1 MTEDATV
8 VSEQAVLFGDNS
20 LFAIV
25 TESGAVRRSSAVI
38 LLNSGLLHR
47 VGPSRL
53 YVLLSRQLARQG
65 FVTAR
70 IDASGKG
77 DTPRRHGATAKDS
90 LLQDYDDVCRG
101 LHSRYGL
108 DRFILI
114 GLCSGA
120 DDAFAIA
127 SVRDNVAGLVLL
139 DGYGATTLRYHF
151 RHYGSRIFRLGSWM
165 TRSRRIV
172 NRLLRIK
179 HRIEEDEADLSMVK
193 IRNFPGI
200 DEARRR
206 FENIS
211 RHCER
216 CLCIYTS
223 ASHSYYNYQ
232 GQLLDRFPTFRLQG
246 GVREI
251 YLPAAKHTYP
261 LAHHRR
267 IAIDSICDWAMDFS

>member
-1 MTEDATV
+1 MTEDATAI
-8 VSEQAVLFGDNS
+8 SEQAVLIGDNG
-20 LFAIV
+20 LLAIV
-25 TESGAVRRSSAVI
+25 TESGAVRRRSAVI

-53 YVLLSRQLARQG
+53 YVLLSRQLAHLG
-65 FVTAR
+65 FVSAR
-70 IDASGKG
+70 IDVSGKG
-77 DTPRRHGATAKDS
+77 DTPRRHGATAEQS
-90 LLQDYDDVCRG
+90 LLQDYDDVCHG

-120 DDAFAIA
+120 DDAFGIA

-139 DGYGATTLRYHF
+139 DGYAATTMRYQF
-151 RHYGSRIFRLGSWM
+151 RHYGSRIFRLGPWI
-165 TRSRRIV
+165 TRSRRIA

-179 HRIEEDEADLSMVK
+179 RRIEEDEADLSMAK

-206 FENIS
+206 LETIS
-211 RHCER
+211 QHCER
-216 CLCIYTS
+216 CVCIYTS

-232 GQLLDRFPTFRLQG
+232 GQLLDRFPTFRPQG

-267 IAIDSICDWAMDFS
+267 IAIDSICDWATDFS